1 MRTETKRKDWRS
13 MGEKKRGGEMGS
25 TFNKT
30 LRNQAKRK
38 GARLTLRSSSTDLV
52 SKQLCLSSV
61 REGNPPL
68 YSPLFC
74 LLPGG
79 LQNQAAPGAL
89 CFTDTSVPA
98 AARSHRAYAAYDRR
112 AGLCF
117 STRAPKVS
125 RLVCSAEGAGP
136 WSQLLCLWQMIFS
149 CKKTKPDYLMD
160 CIIFPG
166 GLELQLQS
174 KKFYA

>member
-1 MRTETKRKDWRS
+1 
-13 MGEKKRGGEMGS
+13 MGS
-25 TFNKT
+25 VFIKT

-38 GARLTLRSSSTDLV
+38 GARLTLRSSSTDMV
-52 SKQLCLSSV
+52 GKQLCLSSV
-61 REGNPPL
+61 KEGISPPPP
-68 YSPLFC
+68 SPLFC

-79 LQNQAAPGAL
+79 LRSRAAPGAP

-98 AARSHRAYAAYDRR
+98 AARSHRAYAACDRH

-136 WSQLLCLWQMIFS
+136 
-149 CKKTKPDYLMD
+149 
-160 CIIFPG
+160 
-166 GLELQLQS
+166 
-174 KKFYA
+174 